1 MRATEFIIES
11 LMGRNKNKIYTLLIN
26 AVDSGPFDGGCV
38 IMARAIQMKY
48 GGDIVVLVGNAQRN
62 TPETAQ
68 HAVVDFGNLLV
79 DADGPLAPKQFIQRF
94 EKNELSHAGGKITGV
109 RPIQSDDLPDAPRN
123 EQVSAQIAKL
133 LK

>member
-1 MRATEFIIES
+1 MRSNEFIIES
-11 LMGRNKNKIYTLLIN
+11 LMGRNKNKIYNLLLG
-26 AVDSGPFDGGCV
+26 AADSGPFDGGCV

-48 GGDIVVLVGNAQRN
+48 GGDIVVLVGHAHRN
-62 TPETAQ
+62 TDDTAQ

>member
-1 MRATEFIIES
+1 MRATEFVIES
-11 LMGRNKNKIYTLLIN
+11 LMGRNKNKIYSLLL
-26 AVDSGPFDGGCV
+26 AAADSGPFDGGCV
-38 IMARAIQMKY
+38 IMARAIQMKH
-48 GGDIVVLVGNAQRN
+48 GGDIVVLVGNAQHG
-62 TPETAQ
+62 TEETAQ
-68 HAVVDFGNLLV
+68 HAVVDLGNLLV